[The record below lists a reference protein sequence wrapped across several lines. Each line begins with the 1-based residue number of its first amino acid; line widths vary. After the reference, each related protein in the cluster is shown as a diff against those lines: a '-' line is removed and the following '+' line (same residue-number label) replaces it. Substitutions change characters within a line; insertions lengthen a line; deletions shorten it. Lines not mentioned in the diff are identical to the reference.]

1 MTTLANSAYEKL
13 RELLAFGEFPPGCH
27 LVNHEL
33 SRRIGVGLTPVR
45 EAVTRLSSEGL
56 VEHLPGAG
64 AFVRRPSL
72 ADVLQ
77 LSDLRGVLEPFA
89 VQQAAELRTEDDL
102 RGMKLLLAEE
112 FGIIREAAATAER
125 RIGRGLSRRWLLIE
139 RRFHGLIL
147 TAARNPWLAKAASE
161 VSLLSIAFSP
171 ERFEP
176 SWLSVKSMVAS
187 WRDHRRLARLVR
199 LRRGADAADLM
210 RRHLVAGRKSIEQFL
225 IGRMSPLQTGT
236 LLPVGDGDEN
246 PQPLARRR
254 GRPPKATAAKRPAG
268 KQSGKKSAVRT
279 RP

>member
-1 MTTLANSAYEKL
+1 MKTLAISAYEKL

-27 LVNHEL
+27 LVNLEL

-64 AFVRRPSL
+64 AFVRRPSPI
-72 ADVLQ
+72 DVLQ
-77 LSDLRGVLEPFA
+77 LSDLRAVLEPFA
-89 VQQAAELRTEDDL
+89 VEQAAELRTEDDL
-102 RGMKLLLAEE
+102 RGMQALLAEE
-112 FGIIREAAATAER
+112 FGIVRDAAATPER
-125 RIGRGLSRRWLLIE
+125 RISRELSRRWLLIE

-147 TAARNPWLAKAASE
+147 TAARNPWLAKAASD
-161 VSLLSIAFSP
+161 VSVLSIAFSP

-176 SWLSVKSMVAS
+176 AWLDLTSMVAS

-210 RRHLVAGRKSIEQFL
+210 RRHLATGRKSVEQFL
-225 IGRMSPLQTGT
+225 MGRVSPLQTGT

-254 GRPPKATAAKRPAG
+254 GRPPKATVAKRPVA
-268 KQSGKKSAVRT
+268 KQSRKKSADRT